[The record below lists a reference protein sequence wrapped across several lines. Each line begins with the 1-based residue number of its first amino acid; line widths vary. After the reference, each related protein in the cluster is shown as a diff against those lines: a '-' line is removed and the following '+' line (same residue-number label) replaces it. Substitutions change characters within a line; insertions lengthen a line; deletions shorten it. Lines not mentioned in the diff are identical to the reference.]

1 MSEPGEETSPSEILA
16 ARREAMNRRWDAE
29 LASFGRGP
37 AAFPPWQ
44 ELASWLVE
52 QLPGSDPWLLG
63 WGMISVTFM
72 LYPPGYNPD
81 ISNNDEPAGWLRG
94 QSRGLSIGLV
104 GAAQVGEGLIGIER
118 RPAAPVSAVLDISSE
133 LAKVGHEI
141 KLADGDPSSNW
152 LSTLRTDG
160 QGVAAEIRQEL
171 QNELP
176 AADPR
181 PIGWALRATAMLLA
195 QQTINAKNQ
204 RHFGRR
210 ARTLRGL
217 QNGNMAA
224 AVMLDFIGDDLARES
239 KAA

>member
-1 MSEPGEETSPSEILA
+1 MSEPGEESSPSEILA

-52 QLPGSDPWLLG
+52 QLPGSDPWSMG

-72 LYPPGYNPD
+72 LYPSGYNPD
-81 ISNNDEPAGWLRG
+81 ISDNDEPAGWLRG

-104 GAAQVGEGLIGIER
+104 GAAQVGEGLIGFER
-118 RPAAPVSAVLDISSE
+118 RSVARVSAVLDISSE

-141 KLADGDPSSNW
+141 KLADGDTRSNS
-152 LSTLRTDG
+152 LSTLGADG
-160 QGVAAEIRQEL
+160 QGVAAEIRREM

-195 QQTINAKNQ
+195 QQTINAKNR

-224 AVMLDFIGDDLARES
+224 AVMLDFIGQDLARES
-239 KAA
+239 

>member
-1 MSEPGEETSPSEILA
+1 MSEPGKGSFPSQMLVV
-16 ARREAMNRRWDAE
+16 RRETMNRRWQAE
-29 LASFGRGP
+29 LASFGSGP
-37 AAFPPWQ
+37 SAFPPWQ

-52 QLPGSDPWLLG
+52 QLPGSDPWLMG
-63 WGMISVTFM
+63 WGMINVTFM
-72 LYPPGYNPD
+72 LYPREYNPE
-81 ISNNDEPAGWLRG
+81 ISDNDEPAGWSHG

-104 GAAQVGEGLIGIER
+104 GAAQVGEGLIGLER
-118 RPAAPVSAVLDISSE
+118 RSVAPVSGVLDISGE

-141 KLADGDPSSNW
+141 KLTDGDPSMNW

-176 AADPR
+176 TADPR

-195 QQTINAKNQ
+195 QQTINAKKQ
-204 RHFGRR
+204 RQFGRR

-217 QNGNMAA
+217 QDGNMAA
-224 AVMLDFIGDDLARES
+224 AVMLDFIGEDLARDS
-239 KAA
+239 RAA